1 MRGPGF
7 ADFSVAE
14 VPYLAGLPR
23 LIDRVLFVVIGA
35 LLAAMVVDVTIQV
48 FYRYVIQDPPT
59 WTEELA
65 RYLFAWTIFLAMAL
79 AFSRGSH
86 IVVDA
91 LITAVPRPVRRVLL
105 FASNLLV
112 LALLLVLIWQGIGM
126 VGLTSNT
133 TSTAMGLNMGIV
145 YASLPTGALIAAMYV
160 VITLV
165 NIVRGVDRSS
175 QTLLMD

>member
-1 MRGPGF
+1 M
-7 ADFSVAE
+7 
-14 VPYLAGLPR
+14 AGVLR
-23 LIDRVLFVVIGA
+23 LLDRVLFVVIGL

-65 RYLFAWTIFLAMAL
+65 RYIFAWTIFLAVAL
-79 AFSRGSH
+79 AFGRGVH

-91 LITAVPRPVRRVLL
+91 LVAAVPRVVRRVLL
-105 FASNLLV
+105 IVANLLV
-112 LALLLVLIWQGIGM
+112 LGFLLVLVWQGINM
-126 VGLTSNT
+126 VGLTANT

-145 YASLPTGALIAAMYV
+145 YASLPTGAAISALYV
-160 VITLV
+160 ALTLV
-165 NIVRGVDRSS
+165 NLVRGVEQTS